1 MDFRNLEVGTTIK
14 FYSSWSDQYMIG
26 DIIEKKQNG
35 YQVEIKSRV
44 AKSIFIEQNDI
55 VSVIDKTIKFEPVIE
70 EPIVEEPIVE
80 EPIVEEPIVEIPII
94 EEPIVEIPIV
104 EEPIVEE
111 PIVEEPIVEEPIV
124 EEPIIEEPIIEEP
137 IIEEPIIEEPI
148 VEIPI
153 VEEEK
158 KSSFQGLFAN
168 GGITN
173 SQNNIGLPNELTIYI
188 PFYDVDGNPASDTEM
203 DSRVA
208 NVEDFLKKHF
218 GGFVTKNF
226 GSSYIDQEGN
236 LIMRKTIQVTAYPS
250 DMEFNLKKRDLINQI
265 SLWTTY
271 WGQDFTLLE
280 YEDYTF
286 YIMRME
292 DMLKQG
298 GEVWI
303 QDAVKQMKKKGTIG
317 AFTKQAKREGLTPI
331 AFAKKVLKNPKGYA
345 LKTRRRANFVKNV
358 NPDKF

>member
-14 FYSSWSDQYMIG
+14 FRNSWTDQNMIG
-26 DIIEKKQNG
+26 HIIEKKQNG

-44 AKSIFIEQNDI
+44 ANSIFVEQNDI
-55 VSVIDKTIKFEPVIE
+55 VSVIDKTIKFEPVIEEPIIEEVLEVVEEPIVEIPIVEEPIIEEPIVE

-94 EEPIVEIPIV
+94 EE
-104 EEPIVEE
+104 
-111 PIVEEPIVEEPIV
+111 
-124 EEPIIEEPIIEEP
+124 
-137 IIEEPIIEEPI
+137 
-148 VEIPI
+148 
-153 VEEEK
+153 EK

-168 GGITN
+168 GGVTN

-188 PFYDVDGNPASDTEM
+188 PIYDVDGNPASDTEI

-250 DMEFNLKKRDLINQI
+250 DKEFNLKKRDLINQI
-265 SLWTTY
+265 SLWTNY

-280 YEDYTF
+280 YEDYNF

>member
-44 AKSIFIEQNDI
+44 ANSIFVEQNDI

-70 EPIVEEPIVE
+70 EPIIEEVLE
-80 EPIVEEPIVEIPII
+80 VV

-124 EEPIIEEPIIEEP
+124 EEPIV
-137 IIEEPIIEEPI
+137 EEPI

-226 GSSYIDQEGN
+226 GSSYVDQEGN

>member
-35 YQVEIKSRV
+35 YQVQIKSRV
-44 AKSIFIEQNDI
+44 ANSIFVEQNDI

-70 EPIVEEPIVE
+70 EPIIEEVLE
-80 EPIVEEPIVEIPII
+80 VV

-104 EEPIVEE
+104 EEPIFEE

-124 EEPIIEEPIIEEP
+124 EEPIIEEPIV
-137 IIEEPIIEEPI
+137 EEPI

-188 PFYDVDGNPASDTEM
+188 PFYDVDGNPASDAEM

>member
-35 YQVEIKSRV
+35 YQVQIKSRV
-44 AKSIFIEQNDI
+44 ANSIFVEQNDI

-70 EPIVEEPIVE
+70 EPIIEEVLE
-80 EPIVEEPIVEIPII
+80 VV

-111 PIVEEPIVEEPIV
+111 PIVEEPIIEEPIV
-124 EEPIIEEPIIEEP
+124 
-137 IIEEPIIEEPI
+137 EEPI

>member
-44 AKSIFIEQNDI
+44 ANSIFVEQNDI

-70 EPIVEEPIVE
+70 EPIIEEVLE
-80 EPIVEEPIVEIPII
+80 VV

-124 EEPIIEEPIIEEP
+124 EEPIVEEPIV
-137 IIEEPIIEEPI
+137 EEPI

-226 GSSYIDQEGN
+226 GSSYVDQEGN